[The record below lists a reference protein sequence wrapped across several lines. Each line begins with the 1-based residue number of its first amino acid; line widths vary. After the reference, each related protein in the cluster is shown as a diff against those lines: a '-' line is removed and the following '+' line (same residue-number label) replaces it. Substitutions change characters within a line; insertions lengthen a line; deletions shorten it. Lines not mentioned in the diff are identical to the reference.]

1 MHDQAAGSARRA
13 GPDRHTGNAQQVSS
27 KYAADEQWLKRR
39 QGQDACP
46 PAATTHDID
55 TCSQPQGCGGQ
66 QGWNLRGIEEG
77 GRRSLV
83 ALLTGD
89 CCWGRQPQRA
99 AHRPNVILEVSL
111 SALWYIQ
118 RTKHLPC
125 AAVCQSK
132 SQSLGCDRRL
142 KNRQQ
147 RPPPNIQK
155 PPPANRTTPQES
167 DTSPNLTK
175 GPSTPCCRHT
185 VEAMPSWQKCCSPRP
200 LCRSPPNGYLAHPT
214 APWRAN
220 AIRRA
225 TSSPRF
231 H

>member
-132 SQSLGCDRRL
+132 SQSLLGCDRRL
-142 KNRQQ
+142 KTHNNDRRHNLKAAARQPDDTPRAGHLTKPDKGP
-147 RPPPNIQK
+147 RPPPHAAAIK
-155 PPPANRTTPQES
+155 LRTCPAGRNAAAQR
-167 DTSPNLTK
+167 
-175 GPSTPCCRHT
+175 
-185 VEAMPSWQKCCSPRP
+185 RP
-200 LCRSPPNGYLAHPT
+200 LYRSPPNGWPTAPHPT
-214 APWRAN
+214 AP
-220 AIRRA
+220 
-225 TSSPRF
+225 
-231 H
+231 